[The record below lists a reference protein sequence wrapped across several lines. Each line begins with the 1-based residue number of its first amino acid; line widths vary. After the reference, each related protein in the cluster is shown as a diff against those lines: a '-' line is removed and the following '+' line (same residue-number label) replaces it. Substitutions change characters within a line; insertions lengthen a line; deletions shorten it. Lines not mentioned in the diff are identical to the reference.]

1 MRHRGFTLL
10 EVLITIAI
18 LGLIV
23 AFTFSNYGK
32 VTASRSLQESSDRLR
47 TLIMRAH
54 AEAMRS
60 GLKLRISFPGTPDPN
75 DPLTKDEQIDVPA
88 ETFQPSV
95 QIQADHD
102 KDGLP
107 DADSFDDC
115 HDDWTAG
122 PILQP
127 GTRCVAVLPGQPNFD
142 INTASP
148 IAGPSMAQGVRAT
161 FVPLTLNPEGTCD
174 WVTFVLTDLPPD
186 VQLEAYHAPRI
197 LNVIVDGRTGQ
208 TWIQR
213 ALRVDEVE
221 VMHQHGA
228 SPILH
233 VDFTSPDEITERNI
247 LQIHVGPGGASGGG
261 VPR

>member
-1 MRHRGFTLL
+1 
-10 EVLITIAI
+10 
-18 LGLIV
+18 
-23 AFTFSNYGK
+23 
-32 VTASRSLQESSDRLR
+32 
-47 TLIMRAH
+47 
-54 AEAMRS
+54 MRS

-75 DPLTKDEQIDVPA
+75 DPTTKDKQVDVPA
-88 ETFQPSV
+88 ETFQPTV
-95 QIQADHD
+95 QAQADAM
-102 KDGLP
+102 LNP
-107 DADSFDDC
+107 DAFADL
-115 HDDWTAG
+115 HDDWTGG

-127 GTRCVAVLPGQPNFD
+127 GTRCVAVLPGMPNFD

-148 IAGPSMAQGVRAT
+148 IAGPSMAQGVQAT
-161 FVPLTLNPEGTCD
+161 FVPLTLNPDGTCD

-221 VMHQHGA
+221 VMQQHGA

-247 LQIHVGPGGASGGG
+247 LQIHVGRSGASGGG